1 MPFKSEA
8 QRRWMYANHP
18 RMAREW
24 SAHTPKGKNLPEKVK
39 QAYQDGE
46 ENKDESSFL
55 ENYLKATAGHKL
67 VDSGLSHLIR
77 KNNLFSNYYA
87 NAAREGINAALTGL
101 DVAPTMRQGLG
112 IVSPTITGLGSYE
125 TAKQLAAQ
133 LKNTIEKETGQKIT
147 SIDQLINHP
156 IAKEQLGK
164 IQGSGMSSMTRDI
177 TNALNPNLP
186 ASKVVD
192 AIKRYGGVG
201 ADNQRHSALVGGA
214 ISAGLG
220 GLTGGSAGALGAMT
234 ANAPDLA
241 ALHMI
246 QSGNAQP
253 IMDLK
258 KRVMA
263 RGAAH
268 GVTGPG
274 LAQTATSLGLGA
286 LSPLSHEVYG
296 MGEDIGRPVGQKID
310 KVLGGYQKFTKPF
323 NFIPGKQRL
332 DQFAESGADKLKQN
346 LASKVENALL
356 SPNLTSR
363 IKGLFRK

>member
-1 MPFKSEA
+1 
-8 QRRWMYANHP
+8 
-18 RMAREW
+18 
-24 SAHTPKGKNLPEKVK
+24 
-39 QAYQDGE
+39 
-46 ENKDESSFL
+46 
-55 ENYLKATAGHKL
+55 
-67 VDSGLSHLIR
+67 LSHLIR

-101 DVAPTMRQGLG
+101 DVAPTMRQGFG
-112 IVSPTITGLGSYE
+112 VVSPTITGLGSYE

-133 LKNTIEKETGQKIT
+133 LKKTIEKETGQKIT

-156 IAKEQLGK
+156 TAKQYLSRL
-164 IQGSGMSSMTRDI
+164 QGAEMSPMTRDI

-201 ADNQRHSALVGGA
+201 VDNQRHSALVGGA

-241 ALHMI
+241 ALQMI

-274 LAQTATSLGLGA
+274 AAQTATSLGLGA
-286 LSPLSHEVYG
+286 LSPLSHEIYG
-296 MGEDIGRPVGQKID
+296 IGEDIGRPTGQKVDKAVGQ
-310 KVLGGYQKFTKPF
+310 YHKFTNPL
-323 NFIPGKQRL
+323 NFIPGKQKL
-332 DQFAESGADKLKQN
+332 DQFVQGRADQFKQN

-356 SPNLTSR
+356 SPNLGST
-363 IKGLFRK
+363 IKKLFRK

>member
-24 SAHTPKGKNLPEKVK
+24 SAHTPKGAELPEKVK
-39 QAYQDGE
+39 KAYQDGE
-46 ENKDESSFL
+46 EEQNKSSFL
-55 ENYLKATAGHKL
+55 EDYLKATAGHKL

-101 DVAPTMRQGLG
+101 DLAPSMRQGFG
-112 IVSPTITGLGSYE
+112 IVSPTLTGLGSYE
-125 TAKQLAAQ
+125 TAKQMATQ

-156 IAKEQLGK
+156 IAQQQLK
-164 IQGSGMSSMTRDI
+164 RIQGAEMSPMTRDI

-186 ASKVVD
+186 ASKIVD
-192 AIKRYGGVG
+192 TIKRYGGVG
-201 ADNQRHSALVGGA
+201 KDNQRHSALIGGA

-241 ALHMI
+241 ALQMI

-253 IMDLK
+253 IIDLK
-258 KRVMA
+258 KKVMA

-274 LAQTATSLGLGA
+274 FSQDLTSLGLGA
-286 LSPLSHEVYG
+286 LSPLSKEIYG
-296 MGEDIGRPVGQKID
+296 MGEDIGRPVGQKVD
-310 KVLGGYQKFTKPF
+310 NYLNNYQKFTRPF
-323 NFIPGKQRL
+323 NFIPGKTKL
-332 DQFAESGADKLKQN
+332 DSFVSGRADRVKQN
-346 LASKVENALL
+346 LASKMENALL
-356 SPNLTSR
+356 SPNLGSR